1 MTKYDF
7 SFLISFFFFLRNE
20 NGFSCKVVTTTFWI
34 KKKGSGY
41 KYMRTQNK
49 MLI

>member
-1 MTKYDF
+1 MI
-7 SFLISFFFFLRNE
+7 FLFLFFLKFFLRNE
-20 NGFSCKVVTTTFWI
+20 NGFSCKVVTTNFWI

-41 KYMRTQNK
+41 KYMRTKNK